1 MIPNGQ
7 EIIFDGHNLTFESD
21 PSVCRG
27 CFFEDRD
34 SCPDCDEG
42 IWVEEG
48 SPWHTG
54 TPTENGY
61 YLCKVFYD
69 KETENDMRILEW
81 VNELGCFCIPDS
93 KIRAYHYYIGENN
106 GEHVEVV
113 YEWQKL
119 DMRFRMETKLIEP
132 FKEKS

>member
-1 MIPNGQ
+1 MSFRYTIEAENP
-7 EIIFDGHNLTFESD
+7 IVIDGNKMFNCKDGKL
-21 PSVCRG
+21 RLK
-27 CFFEDRD
+27 
-34 SCPDCDEG
+34 
-42 IWVEEG
+42 IVEAN
-48 SPWHTG
+48 PWHTG

-119 DMRFRMETKLIEP
+119 DMRFRMETKWIEP
-132 FKEKS
+132 FEADSKEGEKK